1 MEETLWPGGPTRTEV
16 DKIKADLQ
24 AKGYPT
30 DLFEVTAGPVRC
42 ITRVIPRIEFN
53 EIGKTT
59 FNEAAQKKMGEA
71 EANDAF
77 NVALLKS
84 ALVWTPEGFSI
95 DDPKTTAAGVIPT
108 LIEKV
113 MACSGFDEQPPRRI

>member
-1 MEETLWPGGPTRTEV
+1 MEETLWPGGPTQTEV
-16 DKIKADLQ
+16 DKIKADLTE
-24 AKGYPT
+24 KGYPA

-53 EIGKTT
+53 EIGKAT
-59 FNEAAQKKMGEA
+59 FNAATQKKLGET

-77 NVALLKS
+77 NIALLQA
-84 ALVWTPEGFSI
+84 ALVWTPEGFTVE
-95 DDPKTTAAGVIPT
+95 DPKATPAGVIPT